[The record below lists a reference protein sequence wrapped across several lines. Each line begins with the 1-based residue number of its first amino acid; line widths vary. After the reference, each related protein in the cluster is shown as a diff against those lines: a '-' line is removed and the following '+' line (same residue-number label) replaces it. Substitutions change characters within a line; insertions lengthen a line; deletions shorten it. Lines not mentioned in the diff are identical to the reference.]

1 MALVVSMERSEKELK
16 KKRTNTKWKYF
27 KSYFD
32 DCLAN
37 FILQLM

>member
-1 MALVVSMERSEKELK
+1 MALVVSMERSEKEL
-16 KKRTNTKWKYF
+16 KRTNTKWKYF